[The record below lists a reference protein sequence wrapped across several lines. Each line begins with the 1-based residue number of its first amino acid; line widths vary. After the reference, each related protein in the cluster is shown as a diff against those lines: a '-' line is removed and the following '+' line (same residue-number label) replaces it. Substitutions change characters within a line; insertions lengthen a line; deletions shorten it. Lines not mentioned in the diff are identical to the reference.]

1 MKKVIMNLNRKLDYV
16 KLSINKE
23 VDEIS
28 KTNFF
33 MSDKKNNKILED
45 NIYIEPVRN
54 AEIQIIKDC
63 NEILVEGIT
72 NKRGIMKYVVD
83 KNENNLLIKIS
94 KTGYYRV
101 ERVFKRNNNMK
112 ENLNKKC
119 HFL

>member
-1 MKKVIMNLNRKLDYV
+1 MKIQVFEYNEYGDNYNNYYLMNN
-16 KLSINKE
+16 INNENENKKE
-23 VDEIS
+23 NQEQNENENQIEEE
-28 KTNFF
+28 
-33 MSDKKNNKILED
+33 KNNKILED

-94 KTGYYRV
+94 KTG
-101 ERVFKRNNNMK
+101 
-112 ENLNKKC
+112 
-119 HFL
+119 